1 MEYNKNIK
9 CPQCGTEI
17 DPQVVD
23 NSEDEGTKNSLL
35 KPFNTEERINPES
48 FLKILWLKKFELWIL
63 IVLFIS
69 LIVLGSDRLLTGTI
83 HLGIDIFYIMG
94 YIIFTVGTLKDKK
107 FITLAD
113 VIAAMLKAL
122 LWPVIFCV
130 YYTIKS
136 SDRLE
141 NKESLYRIILYV
153 NNPQKNNKEVS

>member
-1 MEYNKNIK
+1 MEYNKKIK

-69 LIVLGSDRLLTGTI
+69 LIVLGSD
-83 HLGIDIFYIMG
+83 
-94 YIIFTVGTLKDKK
+94 
-107 FITLAD
+107 
-113 VIAAMLKAL
+113 
-122 LWPVIFCV
+122 
-130 YYTIKS
+130 
-136 SDRLE
+136 
-141 NKESLYRIILYV
+141 
-153 NNPQKNNKEVS
+153 